1 MFLDEEDEQA
11 KKMLPGG
18 LKLATLSTTLL
29 EYSCDCRMVTL
40 VTAIIG
46 DYLSNIDKACGKN
59 HFRRDQDMLYYFVIA
74 TISFIHE
81 QLSVLFTRL
90 KDATLKS
97 NTLSLLLKAAKICDD
112 AVGTITSQKVATF
125 VCYLSHD
132 PESNDWKNPGLFY
145 EGERC
150 SFSIQMLNYQICGF
164 MHDLQI
170 YVPGRV
176 AAKMI
181 SMVMNDVYT
190 FLFNRYSSTCPTLRR
205 TKQFSADICLALS
218 MAAMFLPYLA
228 PLRYGRGHSLAVYLD
243 HIHYSCTQ
251 LLSLLAIVSCPLQ
264 SLYTMLAASDHD
276 NMPSWEMWLHHITE
290 LFQDSVLKSH
300 HVPVCG
306 QYFNSDNLL
315 HCALA
320 LDVSSLEIV
329 QLLLSND
336 CYISKLLVCAINIQ
350 QQIAD
355 AVLGILEACWN
366 CPSALSVVFQH
377 HLKTR
382 QSRAEFSLSTI
393 MENTV
398 IGSWILAHFQEI
410 THLALHYGEA
420 AYYLIQSDRDQSKT
434 KESNYANAFTKE
446 VKECIKSFHLPF
458 VLALRK
464 LCEQCSCTVNE
475 VVIYA
480 VSRGLDTKV
489 HFLEP
494 IVKDVF
500 TSFFSNILSSLKTEM
515 LMRDDFKPSFPEGQT
530 KWDYA
535 NCVICSPVGDEL
547 KKACGHHMD
556 LIARVLKENIDPI
569 REAVHKNLLE
579 DYSLELTM
587 PSLDSKLFNP
597 VVSSQRLAY
606 HWSLDFEV
614 IMSMADQV
622 KGHDLMQYVLSTVS
636 RAEIVKWIKQRFE
649 FQENAVLSD
658 SCLSVVKEINSLL

>member
-1 MFLDEEDEQA
+1 
-11 KKMLPGG
+11 
-18 LKLATLSTTLL
+18 
-29 EYSCDCRMVTL
+29 
-40 VTAIIG
+40 
-46 DYLSNIDKACGKN
+46 
-59 HFRRDQDMLYYFVIA
+59 
-74 TISFIHE
+74 
-81 QLSVLFTRL
+81 
-90 KDATLKS
+90 
-97 NTLSLLLKAAKICDD
+97 
-112 AVGTITSQKVATF
+112 
-125 VCYLSHD
+125 
-132 PESNDWKNPGLFY
+132 
-145 EGERC
+145 
-150 SFSIQMLNYQICGF
+150 
-164 MHDLQI
+164 
-170 YVPGRV
+170 
-176 AAKMI
+176 
-181 SMVMNDVYT
+181 
-190 FLFNRYSSTCPTLRR
+190 
-205 TKQFSADICLALS
+205 

-464 LCEQCSCTVNE
+464 LCGELNTIPHCCKPIEMHVHLSQYFGLFSALTSFWNIMCRVLCCMHALLSTHGFYRLSSKFLHTYKSSISSLNVNITQLDCTVYN
-475 VVIYA
+475 
-480 VSRGLDTKV
+480 
-489 HFLEP
+489 
-494 IVKDVF
+494 
-500 TSFFSNILSSLKTEM
+500 
-515 LMRDDFKPSFPEGQT
+515 
-530 KWDYA
+530 
-535 NCVICSPVGDEL
+535 
-547 KKACGHHMD
+547 
-556 LIARVLKENIDPI
+556 
-569 REAVHKNLLE
+569 
-579 DYSLELTM
+579 
-587 PSLDSKLFNP
+587 
-597 VVSSQRLAY
+597 
-606 HWSLDFEV
+606 
-614 IMSMADQV
+614 
-622 KGHDLMQYVLSTVS
+622 TVS
-636 RAEIVKWIKQRFE
+636 
-649 FQENAVLSD
+649 
-658 SCLSVVKEINSLL
+658 LSVLDDMYVHNNQNAFILITFCTFHL